1 MYINC
6 RVDSKIG
13 RFLNIQLKNKKGK
26 KNNLEQRWETR
37 ERKKKRNFFERFLRE
52 TTFIKDATNA
62 AKEQVHQLFDEW
74 QT

>member
-37 ERKKKRNFFERFLRE
+37 ERKKKKLLREILRE
-52 TTFIKDATNA
+52 TIFIKDVTNA